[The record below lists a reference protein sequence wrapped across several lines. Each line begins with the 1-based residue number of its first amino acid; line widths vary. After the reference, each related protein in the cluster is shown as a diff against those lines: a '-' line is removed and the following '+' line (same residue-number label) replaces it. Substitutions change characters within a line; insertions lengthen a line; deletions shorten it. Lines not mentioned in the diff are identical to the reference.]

1 MNKNIVRITL
11 IGVTVILAALAGN
24 ALATG
29 NSNQQDDSQASQ
41 VSPLAPD
48 FTLRTLEGE
57 RITLSDLRGQVVLLN
72 FWATWC
78 GPCRR
83 EIPDLS
89 RIYTAYKEK
98 GVVILGVSWDDLNTE
113 QIKMFAKNYKVA
125 YPILHGTQSEL
136 SIVGK
141 AYRWEGYLPTTY
153 LIDREGKVRDV
164 HIGARS
170 ERFFLEAIKPLL

>member
-1 MNKNIVRITL
+1 MNKR
-11 IGVTVILAALAGN
+11 TVWMVLLGSVLGLAALGGS
-24 ALATG
+24 ALAT
-29 NSNQQDDSQASQ
+29 SHLNQQEDSQAGKEA
-41 VSPLAPD
+41 PLAPD

-57 RITLSDLRGQVVLLN
+57 RITLSELRGQVILLN

-89 RIYTAYKEK
+89 RIYTAYKEQ

-113 QIKMFAKNYKVA
+113 QIKAFAKNYKVA

-136 SIVGK
+136 SAVGK

-153 LIDREGKVRDV
+153 LIDREGIVRDV
-164 HIGARS
+164 LVGARS
-170 ERFFLEAIKPLL
+170 EKFFLKAIKPLL